1 MASEI
6 AGRVRPP
13 SPRAAVAIG
22 AAVLLLVVLYM
33 GRGALGPFILGALL
47 VYILDPVVGWLT
59 RRGLRRGL
67 AILIVYSLVIVVLV
81 EGVTLLF
88 GPLVRQVID
97 FLDDLPALLESIEAQ
112 LSELVLMFDQLQ
124 LPRILH
130 DFIAAFIAS
139 LAAGGGGFDIGSLA
153 PLYNGVA
160 AALRNLLALA
170 IVPIWAFYLLKD
182 RDRLLIA
189 MREGIPAD
197 WRDDAWSI
205 MAISERVFGRWL
217 RGQIVLCV
225 AVGVATFVG
234 LMALSLVDPIFGRFA
249 VLLAVIAG
257 ILELVPI
264 IGPIISMVPTLL
276 LAATTGRIEAII
288 AVVVLYVIVQQ
299 LENQLL
305 VPRIQGGAVEMHPA
319 IVILAL
325 AIGAAIAGLLGAIF
339 ALPIAAAARDIV
351 RYAFQRASGLPPSEA
366 TGYRPPPGAPALAT
380 AGATMTPAAA
390 VIGPEVGGAQAPP
403 VAAPAPDAGHAAGL
417 ATIAESLRRRSPMP
431 ELPDHYKVLQVDS
444 EAEEEV
450 IQAAYRRLA
459 QKYHPDVAASE
470 EAAAR
475 MSAING
481 AWAVLRDATAR
492 AAYDAER
499 AAAARRAASHPPR
512 RADEAAR
519 RATNRPPRYAAAH
532 HAPAQA
538 NPRGDEP
545 GLDGRSLVLRRWL
558 RARLDASEWR
568 GRTAARPSLG
578 QRHHLRPL
586 RRLVAGRDR
595 ATRPRVHRVARPDAH
610 RSAVSRRDRRHPA
623 GRRSASHGRRRSRAT
638 RPLPAPLIT
647 VGTRRR
653 R

>member
-22 AAVLLLVVLYM
+22 AAILLLVVLYM

-67 AILIVYSLVIVVLV
+67 AILVVYTLVIVVLV

-88 GPLVRQVID
+88 GPLIRQVID
-97 FLDDLPALLESIEAQ
+97 FVDDLPALLESIEAQ

-160 AALRNLLALA
+160 TALRNLLALA

-225 AVGVATFVG
+225 AVGVATFIG

-264 IGPIISMVPTLL
+264 IGPIVSMVPTLL
-276 LAATTGRIEAII
+276 LAATTGRVEALI

-299 LENQLL
+299 LENQFL

-351 RYAFQRASGLPPSEA
+351 RYTFQRASGRAPWEV
-366 TGYRPPPGAPALAT
+366 TGYRPPPGAPAMAVAAAPTTSDGAT
-380 AGATMTPAAA
+380 VAGPDFGTTGGATVLGPEAGA
-390 VIGPEVGGAQAPP
+390 AQP
-403 VAAPAPDAGHAAGL
+403 VAAPLPEARHSAGPGAIALDPEATMPDA
-417 ATIAESLRRRSPMP
+417 
-431 ELPDHYKVLQVDS
+431 
-444 EAEEEV
+444 
-450 IQAAYRRLA
+450 
-459 QKYHPDVAASE
+459 
-470 EAAAR
+470 
-475 MSAING
+475 
-481 AWAVLRDATAR
+481 
-492 AAYDAER
+492 
-499 AAAARRAASHPPR
+499 
-512 RADEAAR
+512 
-519 RATNRPPRYAAAH
+519 
-532 HAPAQA
+532 
-538 NPRGDEP
+538 
-545 GLDGRSLVLRRWL
+545 
-558 RARLDASEWR
+558 
-568 GRTAARPSLG
+568 
-578 QRHHLRPL
+578 
-586 RRLVAGRDR
+586 
-595 ATRPRVHRVARPDAH
+595 
-610 RSAVSRRDRRHPA
+610 
-623 GRRSASHGRRRSRAT
+623 
-638 RPLPAPLIT
+638 
-647 VGTRRR
+647 
-653 R
+653 

>member
-1 MASEI
+1 
-6 AGRVRPP
+6 
-13 SPRAAVAIG
+13 
-22 AAVLLLVVLYM
+22 M

-67 AILIVYSLVIVVLV
+67 AILIVYTLVIVVLV

-97 FLDDLPALLESIEAQ
+97 FVDDLPALLESIEAQ
-112 LSELVLMFDQLQ
+112 LSQLVLMFDQLQ

-197 WRDDAWSI
+197 WREDAWSI

-299 LENQLL
+299 LENQFL

-351 RYAFQRASGLPPSEA
+351 RYAFQRASGRPPSEA
-366 TGYRPPPGAPALAT
+366 TGYRPPPGAPAMAVAGAKLAPAGAT
-380 AGATMTPAAA
+380 ATGATLAPAGAPLARTGATLAPAGAPLARAGATLAPAGATMA
-390 VIGPEVGGAQAPP
+390 GPEVGEAQVAPISAP
-403 VAAPAPDAGHAAGL
+403 ASDDRLAAGPPPSAREPEATAPDA
-417 ATIAESLRRRSPMP
+417 
-431 ELPDHYKVLQVDS
+431 
-444 EAEEEV
+444 
-450 IQAAYRRLA
+450 
-459 QKYHPDVAASE
+459 
-470 EAAAR
+470 
-475 MSAING
+475 
-481 AWAVLRDATAR
+481 
-492 AAYDAER
+492 
-499 AAAARRAASHPPR
+499 
-512 RADEAAR
+512 
-519 RATNRPPRYAAAH
+519 
-532 HAPAQA
+532 
-538 NPRGDEP
+538 
-545 GLDGRSLVLRRWL
+545 
-558 RARLDASEWR
+558 
-568 GRTAARPSLG
+568 
-578 QRHHLRPL
+578 
-586 RRLVAGRDR
+586 
-595 ATRPRVHRVARPDAH
+595 
-610 RSAVSRRDRRHPA
+610 
-623 GRRSASHGRRRSRAT
+623 
-638 RPLPAPLIT
+638 
-647 VGTRRR
+647 
-653 R
+653 